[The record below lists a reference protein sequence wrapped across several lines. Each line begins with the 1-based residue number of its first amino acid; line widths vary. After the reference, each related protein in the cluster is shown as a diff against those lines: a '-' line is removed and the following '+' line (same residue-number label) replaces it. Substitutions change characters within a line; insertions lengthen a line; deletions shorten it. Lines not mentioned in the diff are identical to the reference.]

1 LDPWRFDETKK
12 RKICD
17 DLSVSLTGP
26 RYKWRMDSVALS
38 LNDLPECAI
47 LAAHHGRILATNDGA
62 RERFGDQAAIGSFAP
77 WYDARHGWSVQERAD
92 GTWLG
97 LFRPD
102 ADETARAKTMLF
114 ATLSHEIR
122 TPLNGILGMAGLL
135 GMSELTHAQRS
146 WLEAVTD
153 SGQHLLGLLN
163 DILDYAKLE
172 SGKIDLETLV
182 FNPAKTV
189 QSVAELCSP
198 RAHEKGLEIAVVIGT
213 NVPREVSGDDGRLR
227 QIILNLVSN
236 AVKFTMEGGV
246 LIRLEAPVSG
256 RLLISV
262 EDTGIGIPQD
272 KIAAVFEEF
281 QQADSSHTRRFGG
294 TGLGLAIVKKLAN
307 AMGGTIKLGPR
318 IGGGSVFSADIAFE
332 TISHAAKDEQRLAGR
347 TVAIASPSAFLAHA
361 VGLALE
367 VEGALV
373 KHVTT
378 PKAAKGACV
387 ILLDHEMS
395 ENGGTAWIKT
405 GVPLVALIP
414 QEKRDLIETYRADGA
429 AGYLIKPLRQESL
442 IERVA
447 LAAGE
452 TVDAR
457 PVAANDERANAVP
470 KTFGLRILLAEDN
483 PVNALLAKSIL
494 VRNGC
499 HVDAVGNGAEA
510 VAALEAAPY
519 DLVLMDVHMPVL
531 DGFDATR
538 AIRLKGGRIAA
549 TPIIALTAAA
559 MEEDRRACKAAG
571 MNDFITKPLDPDM
584 LSSVLERWTKDQSQA
599 TFAA

>member
-1 LDPWRFDETKK
+1 
-12 RKICD
+12 
-17 DLSVSLTGP
+17 
-26 RYKWRMDSVALS
+26 
-38 LNDLPECAI
+38 
-47 LAAHHGRILATNDGA
+47 
-62 RERFGDQAAIGSFAP
+62 
-77 WYDARHGWSVQERAD
+77 VQERAD

-135 GMSELTHAQRS
+135 GMSDLTHAQRS

-172 SGKIDLETLV
+172 SGKIELETLV

-198 RAHEKGLEIAVVIGT
+198 RAHEKGLEIAVVIGA
-213 NVPREVSGDDGRLR
+213 NVPHEVEGDDGRLR

-236 AVKFTMEGGV
+236 AVKFTPSGGV
-246 LIRLEAPVSG
+246 LIRLTAPKAG
-256 RLLISV
+256 RLCIAV
-262 EDTGIGIPQD
+262 EDTGIGIPED
-272 KIAAVFEEF
+272 KATAVFEEF

-294 TGLGLAIVKKLAN
+294 TGLGLAIVKKLAT
-307 AMGGTIKLGPR
+307 AMGGVITLGPR
-318 IGGGSVFSADIAFE
+318 AGGGSVFCADIAFE
-332 TISHAAKDEQRLAGR
+332 TITPTLTDVRRLSGR
-347 TVAIASPSAFLAHA
+347 TVAIASPSSFLAQA

-367 VEGALV
+367 GEGAIV
-373 KHVTT
+373 KHVAS
-378 PKAAKGACV
+378 PKAAKGTCA

-395 ENGGTAWIKT
+395 ENGGAAWIKT

-447 LAAGE
+447 LAAGD
-452 TVDAR
+452 TIDAR
-457 PVAANDERANAVP
+457 PIAANDERANAAP
-470 KTFGLRILLAEDN
+470 KNLGIRVLLAEDN
-483 PVNALLAKSIL
+483 PVNALLAKSL
-494 VRNGC
+494 LARNGC
-499 HVDAVGNGAEA
+499 HVDTVGNGQEA
-510 VAALEAAPY
+510 VAALDAAPY
-519 DLVLMDVHMPVL
+519 DLVLMDMHMPVM
-531 DGFDATR
+531 DGFEATR
-538 AIRLKGGRIAA
+538 AIRAKFGRVAQ

-584 LSSVLERWTKDQSQA
+584 LSSVLERWTKHQSQA